1 MNSLLKSKPKSNTK
15 KILGIASLLL
25 AVFFSLQFFF
35 PQFLTST
42 ALLAAKPLWS
52 VRDASTRGFSG
63 FLNFFSFKS
72 TLRKENENLREEL
85 FALRVRESEF
95 NQMQTKYQDLKALLG
110 DTASSTVRKTTLAR
124 VLSKPPFTPYDSFVI
139 DKGSDDGVLVGSVVY
154 ANDALV
160 IGRIS
165 SVTSHVSFVTLFS
178 SGGEEQ
184 EFSVSRTGVSVSVA
198 GKGGGNFEMYV
209 PKDFDIVIGDQ
220 LVELSSDTSVVA
232 AVYAVD
238 ESSQNSFKKV
248 YARVPKPIFQS
259 KWVLIDTR

>member
-1 MNSLLKSKPKSNTK
+1 M
-15 KILGIASLLL
+15 LGITGLLL
-25 AVFFSLQFFF
+25 VIFFSLQFFF

-52 VRDASTRGFSG
+52 VRDVTTGSFSG
-63 FLNFFSFKS
+63 FFNFFSFKS
-72 TLRKENENLREEL
+72 TLRKENKTLREEL

-95 NQMQTKYQDLKALLG
+95 NQMQVEYQDLKALLG
-110 DTASSTVRKTTLAR
+110 DTASSSVHSSTLAR
-124 VLSKPPFTPYDSFVI
+124 VLSKPPFTPYDSFVV
-139 DKGSDDGVLVGSVVY
+139 DKGSDEGVSVGNLVY
-154 ANDALV
+154 ANNALV

-165 SVTSHVSFVTLFS
+165 GVTSHISFVTLFS

-184 EFSVSRTGVSVSVA
+184 EFGISRTGVSVLVT

-220 LVELSSDTSVVA
+220 LTELSSGVSVVA
-232 AVYAVD
+232 SVYVVD

-248 YARVPKPIFQS
+248 YARVPEPIFQS
-259 KWVLIDTR
+259 KWVSIDTL